1 MSLPKIASPVFTVE
15 LPSNKRKVK
24 FRPFTVKEEK
34 LLLMA
39 SQADDS
45 EAVNDAI
52 RQILNNCFVGEVDID
67 DLAIFDVEY
76 LFLQLRSKS
85 VDNIVELKMKD
96 DEDGKFYDIEVDLN
110 DAVVEFDPEHTNKIK
125 LNEDIMIVMKYPSFD
140 MIDKMA
146 KVDDADL
153 VEVIGASI
161 DKVVNGEELL
171 DLSDYSKEEITGFI
185 ESFTS
190 KNMRDVEKFFQTLPR
205 LKMDISY
212 MTPNG
217 TKTKEVVGLQSFF
230 TS

>member
-1 MSLPKIASPVFTVE
+1 MSLPKITSPVFTVE

-39 SQADDS
+39 SQSEDS
-45 EAVNDAI
+45 ESVNDAI
-52 RQILNNCFVGEVDID
+52 KQILNNCFVDEVNID

-76 LFLQLRSKS
+76 LFLQLRAKS
-85 VDNIVELKMKD
+85 VDNVVELKMKD
-96 DEDGKFYDIEVDLN
+96 DEDEKFYDIEVDLN
-110 DAVVEFDPEHTNKIK
+110 NAVVEFNPEHTNKIQ
-125 LNEDIMIVMKYPSFD
+125 LNEDIMIVMKYPSFN
-140 MIDKMA
+140 MIDKMSN
-146 KVDDADL
+146 VDEADL

-171 DLSDYSKEEITGFI
+171 ALSDYSKEEITGFI

-217 TKTKEVVGLQSFF
+217 VKTKEVVGLQSFF

>member
-1 MSLPKIASPVFTVE
+1 MSLPKITSPVFTVE

-39 SQADDS
+39 SQS
-45 EAVNDAI
+45 EDAESVNDTI
-52 RQILNNCFVGEVDID
+52 KQILTNCFVEDVNID

-76 LFLQLRSKS
+76 LFLQLRAKS

-96 DEDGKFYDIEVDLN
+96 DEDEKFYDIEVDLN
-110 DAVVEFDPEHTNKIK
+110 DAIVEFNPEHTNKIT
-125 LNEDIMIVMKYPSFD
+125 LNDDVMLVMKYPSFSL
-140 MIDKMA
+140 IEKMSSLA
-146 KVDDADL
+146 EDDVVD
-153 VEVIGASI
+153 VIGTSI

-171 DLSDYSKEEITGFI
+171 DLSDYGKDDIKSFI
-185 ESFTS
+185 ESFSS
-190 KNMRDVEKFFQTLPR
+190 KNMRDIEKFFQTLPR
-205 LKMDISY
+205 LKLDVSY

-217 TKTKEVVGLQSFF
+217 PKTKEVVGLQSFF

>member
-140 MIDKMA
+140 MIDEMA